1 MWYVI
6 TEERGKLEALF
17 FPSQERSTCLREKAE
32 EWAEENY
39 YLCTGDVREVV
50 LHE

>member
-6 TEERGKLEALF
+6 TEDRGKLEALF
-17 FPSQERSTCLREKAE
+17 FPSREKAE

-39 YLCTGDVREVV
+39 YICTGDVREVV
-50 LHE
+50 LYADSL